1 MRRIGALL
9 GAVVMVVAAFVVR
22 DAVTGADDQAVG
34 PDGDPQPGLVCPLE
48 LEELCSGA
56 GGAVT
61 AQPAG
66 TTADRLVEATS
77 AAALGGEAW
86 IVPAAWARL
95 VIAERQRLDRDPLF
109 EIDDDVLASSAVVLA
124 AWTDQAQELASI
136 CGADAVGWPCIAE
149 QVGQQVLGS
158 RVQPGGPPVDSA
170 TGLVVAAAQAGALLG
185 RSDFATN
192 DFTPAFESAASRL
205 ADGQARDPLTVMR
218 TRGPGQFTAVGV
230 VAADARQLDSNFGT
244 IAAFDDRAPEV
255 RADVVALVPAGGEL
269 DDDRRDALRDGFRAA
284 GWENARGGPDG
295 LPDGS
300 VLAAVR
306 TLWKS

>member
-9 GAVVMVVAAFVVR
+9 GAVAMVAAAFVVR
-22 DAVTGADDQAVG
+22 DAVSGDDDRTAGAG
-34 PDGDPQPGLVCPLE
+34 GDPRPGLVCPDE
-48 LEELCSGA
+48 LDEVCRGA

-61 AQPAG
+61 AEPAG
-66 TTADRLVEATS
+66 S
-77 AAALGGEAW
+77 AADLGGEAW

-95 VIAERQRLDRDPLF
+95 VVAERQRLDREPLF
-109 EIDDDVLASSAVVLA
+109 EIDDDVIASSAVVLA
-124 AWTDQAQELASI
+124 AWTDQAQELAST
-136 CGADAVGWPCIAE
+136 CGVDAVGWACIAE
-149 QVGQQVLGS
+149 QAGQQVLGT

-185 RSDFATN
+185 RPDYATN

-205 ADGQARDPLTVMR
+205 AGGQVRDPLTAMR

-244 IAAFDDRAPEV
+244 IAAFDDREPRV
-255 RADVVALVPAGGEL
+255 RADVVALVPAGREL
-269 DDDRRDALRDGFRAA
+269 DDDRRDALRAGFRAA
-284 GWENARGGPDG
+284 GWEDARGGPDG

-300 VLAAVR
+300 VVAAVR

>member
-9 GAVVMVVAAFVVR
+9 GAVVMVAAAFVVR
-22 DAVTGADDQAVG
+22 DTVVDDDQTVG
-34 PDGDPQPGLVCPLE
+34 AGGDPQPGLACPVE
-48 LEELCSGA
+48 LEDLCRSER
-56 GGAVT
+56 GAVT
-61 AQPAG
+61 VEPAG

-77 AAALGGEAW
+77 TDALGAEAW

-95 VIAERQRLDRDPLF
+95 VVAERARLDREPLF
-109 EIDDDVLASSAVVLA
+109 EIDDDVIASSPVVLA
-124 AWTDQAQELASI
+124 AWTDQAQELASV
-136 CGADAVGWPCIAE
+136 CGADAVGWTCIAE
-149 QVGQQVLGS
+149 QAGQQVLGT
-158 RVQPGGPPVDSA
+158 RVQPGSPPVDSA

-192 DFTPAFESAASRL
+192 DFSPAFESAASRL
-205 ADGQARDPLTVMR
+205 AAGQGRDPLTVMR

-230 VAADARQLDSNFGT
+230 VAADAEKLDSTFGT
-244 IAAFDDRAPEV
+244 IAAFDDREPRV
-255 RADVVALVPAGGEL
+255 RTDVVALVPTGREL
-269 DDDRRDALRDGFRAA
+269 DDDRRDALREAFSAA
-284 GWENARGGPDG
+284 GWEPARRGPDG